1 MKREL
6 QTFKDFLQEA
16 VDPAYYQD
24 TFYLT
29 TLISMDKDRGG
40 SRDETKND
48 IRALPEVLT
57 VTLVEKEKGGVQRD
71 MGNSYM
77 STLKLHVR
85 RPRDTSKELM
95 MKRLVKQISR
105 LKGVSVLRY
114 KERKPKQRKKAF
126 YGPGSY
132 TKRVQQVNEENVSE
146 GDYYQSRKHKANTE
160 KRFDRLTKSAPKK
173 RGGAPYNQNPP
184 KGSPGVDKSGYPGF
198 GPGPRASVHEA
209 VLDEAM
215 KTAAD
220 LPEDVVVVVR
230 QGSTPEGFSGEA
242 VAFKVYFALRD
253 APHRPL
259 KPGDLDRMEAG
270 IDIFGVLMVSAG
282 RTEPYDGVYVV
293 TSSKAKDGFGPLLYD
308 VALELAGD
316 AGLKPDP
323 LDVSD
328 DASAVWKHYA
338 TQRED
343 VKSEPLV
350 DTYEFDLVMPPDR
363 ASRPEQNAHLS
374 RKYIKTDNST
384 IQGLTDQDKFIKL
397 KSDSKVSPPSP
408 REELTDLAGE
418 LDIPIVKSR
427 DLSRFDRL
435 REDIHIMIGDDDD
448 DLATF
453 EMQDTLQPK
462 VWDGEDRVLPGVKGA
477 LMAIVD
483 DFIENLDLDA
493 EVKDIIIT
501 GSLANYNWSKFS
513 DIDLHLLIDFKD
525 VNENTALVKR
535 FFDAVRSNWNKLHD
549 IRVKGHE
556 VELYVQD
563 EKEPHV
569 STGVYS
575 LLDDQWIVKP
585 NRIEPSIDK
594 TTAKKKAQHI
604 EREIDKVAS
613 FLENNDVDRALENA
627 DRVKNKIKTMRQA
640 GLDRAGIFS
649 PENLAF
655 KMLRRSGAIEKLFDT
670 FTKAYDLALSMD
682 Q

>member
-29 TLISMDKDRGG
+29 VLISMDKDRGG

-71 MGNSYM
+71 TGSSYM
-77 STLKLHVR
+77 STLKIHVR

-105 LKGVSVLRY
+105 LKGISVLRY

-132 TKRVQQVNEENVSE
+132 TKRVQQVNEGEYWQSPEHKADLRADFMDLATKGPQKKGGYENVTDSPDFE
-146 GDYYQSRKHKANTE
+146 S
-160 KRFDRLTKSAPKK
+160 SPP
-173 RGGAPYNQNPP
+173 GAP
-184 KGSPGVDKSGYPGF
+184 GGLE
-198 GPGPRASVHEA
+198 EA
-209 VLDEAM
+209 HLDEAM
-215 KTAAD
+215 MGPGD
-220 LPEDVVVVVR
+220 LPKGVVVVVLKEPD
-230 QGSTPEGFSGEA
+230 GTG
-242 VAFKVYFALRD
+242 FKVYYAERD
-253 APHRPL
+253 RPNVSL
-259 KPGDLDRMEAG
+259 KAGDLDRMENGPDVFGALHVRLGRNDPYNG
-270 IDIFGVLMVSAG
+270 IYIVQN
-282 RTEPYDGVYVV
+282 
-293 TSSKAKDGFGPLLYD
+293 SKARDKFGPLLYD
-308 VALELAGD
+308 VALEVAGK
-316 AGLKPDP
+316 AGLKPM
-323 LDVSD
+323 LDEVSN
-328 DASAVWKHYA
+328 DASAVWKFYDEH
-338 TQRED
+338 RKED
-343 VKSEPLV
+343 VKSKSLV
-350 DTYEFDLVMPPDR
+350 DTHEFELVMPVDR
-363 ASRPEQNAHLS
+363 AEHPEENKHLAKVYFKKDKSVTQKLIEDDKYVELKPGAH
-374 RKYIKTDNST
+374 RE
-384 IQGLTDQDKFIKL
+384 
-397 KSDSKVSPPSP
+397 PSA

-418 LDIPIVKSR
+418 LDIPIVK

-435 REDIHIMIGDDDD
+435 REDIHIMISDDDAD

-462 VWDGEDRVLPGVKGA
+462 VWDGEDRVLPGVRGA
-477 LMAIVD
+477 LLAIVD

-513 DIDLHLLIDFKD
+513 DIDLHLLIDFRD

-575 LLDDQWIVKP
+575 LLDDKWIVKP

-594 TTAKKKAQHI
+594 TTARKKAQHM

-613 FLENNDVDRALENA
+613 FLDNNDVDRALENA
-627 DRVKNKIKTMRQA
+627 DRVKNKIKTMRQS